1 MFDRSKGPG
10 PTPLIPNLPEANDQI
25 HTIGYAYNPVYTEL
39 YGAYKILFL
48 NVP

>member
-1 MFDRSKGPG
+1 MFHRPKEPY
-10 PTPLIPNLPEANDQI
+10 PTPLTPNFPEANDQI
-25 HTIGYAYNPVYTEL
+25 HTIGYAYNPVHTEI